1 MVLSLSLK
9 YSHRRKGSEE
19 IPAMPSSVSV
29 HITLVCL
36 PLDTI
41 KPGMAVSKSD
51 LKAAKEE
58 VDRRTSKQLEGRG

>member
-1 MVLSLSLK
+1 
-9 YSHRRKGSEE
+9 
-19 IPAMPSSVSV
+19 MPSSVSV

-58 VDRRTSKQLEGRG
+58 VANSGNTRQLV

>member
-1 MVLSLSLK
+1 
-9 YSHRRKGSEE
+9 
-19 IPAMPSSVSV
+19 MPSSVSV

-58 VDRRTSKQLEGRG
+58 VDRRTSKQLLEGRG